1 MIAAPV
7 SNQSWVEAMS
17 RTATGRNLRPN
28 RAGRLRHAALAAVLA
43 GVALPASAR
52 EAAPQAR
59 VDDGV
64 VIGAAQGDI
73 AAFLGIPY
81 AAPPVGPLRFRPP
94 QPVAPWTTPRAATAV
109 SGVCSQARAGVAMG
123 SEDCLYLNVWTRL
136 TPDGTP
142 AAGKRPVMVFIHG
155 GGYQNGSGSYPYYGG
170 GILAGKGDVVVVTLN
185 YRLGALGFLTAP
197 ALDAESPSRV
207 SGNYGILDQQAAIRW
222 VHDNIAAFGGD
233 PGNVTLFGESGGG
246 ISVEHALVSPLL
258 GPGLFQ
264 RAIIESAIGVQSI
277 PTLAQ
282 SETGFSA
289 GIIRK
294 VGCAG
299 AADVA
304 ACLRAVPNT
313 RFNLFPN
320 PLTPGTAHDVLDGV
334 VLPRQTLAAFRSG
347 QFTHVPVIIGTTH
360 DEFTFAVWPLEMPP
374 NPPVLTVAAY
384 AARLDVLFGSHGPAV
399 LAQYP
404 ASAYPSPIQALAA
417 VETDATASC
426 YNLKKY
432 AALDRYVPTFAYE
445 LNEPDPARGV
455 LQGPPVAGLDYGDV
469 HTSDLP
475 YVFGYAEP
483 PQGPAPEVSGKDLAL
498 SDIVVSY
505 WTNMARSGDPN
516 VPLHDA
522 AAPHWPS
529 FASQQLL
536 SLKDTP
542 TLIPVST
549 FSRDHRCTF
558 WDTVPPLLFR

>member
-28 RAGRLRHAALAAVLA
+28 GAGRLRHAALAAVLA

-52 EAAPQAR
+52 AAAPAGQGRRRGRHRRRAGRHRRVPRHPVCGPAGRAAAVQA
-59 VDDGV
+59 
-64 VIGAAQGDI
+64 AAARGTLDH
-73 AAFLGIPY
+73 AA
-81 AAPPVGPLRFRPP
+81 
-94 QPVAPWTTPRAATAV
+94 AATAV

-197 ALDAESPSRV
+197 VLDAESPSRV

-304 ACLRAVPNT
+304 PPACARCPQHALQPVPQPAHPRHRA
-313 RFNLFPN
+313 R
-320 PLTPGTAHDVLDGV
+320 
-334 VLPRQTLAAFRSG
+334 R
-347 QFTHVPVIIGTTH
+347 
-360 DEFTFAVWPLEMPP
+360 
-374 NPPVLTVAAY
+374 
-384 AARLDVLFGSHGPAV
+384 AR
-399 LAQYP
+399 
-404 ASAYPSPIQALAA
+404 
-417 VETDATASC
+417 
-426 YNLKKY
+426 
-432 AALDRYVPTFAYE
+432 R
-445 LNEPDPARGV
+445 R
-455 LQGPPVAGLDYGDV
+455 
-469 HTSDLP
+469 
-475 YVFGYAEP
+475 
-483 PQGPAPEVSGKDLAL
+483 
-498 SDIVVSY
+498 
-505 WTNMARSGDPN
+505 R
-516 VPLHDA
+516 A
-522 AAPHWPS
+522 AAADAGRLPVRPVH
-529 FASQQLL
+529 
-536 SLKDTP
+536 P
-542 TLIPVST
+542 TC
-549 FSRDHRCTF
+549 R
-558 WDTVPPLLFR
+558 